1 MAITSPS
8 PFLNLPPELRINIYE
23 YLLVR
28 QIPLKGRT
36 ARLDEKYDIHTS
48 ILRVNKQIHDEA
60 RSVFFGRNTFYLTS
74 MPPLRPWKIYDY
86 EKEEIV
92 EEEGSGAF
100 EPPLQLK
107 DLPHVRHLHI
117 DLLYYPNTTRYV
129 RPGMRLR
136 RQGLRERG
144 RIGPGVIAGA
154 HRYVKS
160 LVYVLRTVQQTLLSL
175 RVCADV
181 RRIGTEAISR
191 SSTVK
196 SDEYA
201 DEEEQPLDFEA
212 VQLGFNAADA
222 SQFFAS
228 ALSALSMQNIS
239 FYFDFADSYF
249 AFQVAK
255 DEISSRS
262 LGFLMRQV
270 SVARSE
276 IRLKELLK
284 ELGDD
289 DEEEEDYWRLT
300 GGGEFDSSGH
310 IKLMW
315 PSSYK

>member
-8 PFLNLPPELRINIYE
+8 PFLNLSTELRINIYE
-23 YLLVR
+23 HLLVS

-36 ARLDEKYDIHTS
+36 ARLDEKYDLHTS

-86 EKEEIV
+86 EKEEIR

-117 DLLYYPNTTRYV
+117 DLLYYPKTT
-129 RPGMRLR
+129 
-136 RQGLRERG
+136 
-144 RIGPGVIAGA
+144 
-154 HRYVKS
+154 
-160 LVYVLRTVQQTLLSL
+160 
-175 RVCADV
+175 
-181 RRIGTEAISR
+181 R
-191 SSTVK
+191 SSTAK
-196 SDEYA
+196 SYEYA

-212 VQLGFNAADA
+212 LHLGFKAADA
-222 SQFFAS
+222 SPFFAS
-228 ALSALSMQNIS
+228 ALSALSVRDIS
-239 FYFDFADSYF
+239 CNFDFADSYF

-255 DEISSRS
+255 DELSSRS
-262 LGFLMRQV
+262 LGFLLRQV

-276 IRLKELLK
+276 IRLKALLK

-289 DEEEEDYWRLT
+289 DEDEEDYWRLT
-300 GGGEFDSSGH
+300 GGGQFDSSGH

-315 PSSYK
+315 PSSYT